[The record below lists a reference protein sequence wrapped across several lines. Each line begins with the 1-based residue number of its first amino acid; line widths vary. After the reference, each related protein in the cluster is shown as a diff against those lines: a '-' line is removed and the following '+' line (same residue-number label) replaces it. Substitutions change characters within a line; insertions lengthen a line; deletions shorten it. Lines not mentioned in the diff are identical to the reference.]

1 MPIAAMSVYGK
12 HNKEKKQTIL
22 KKEIQME
29 TRTNSR
35 NQNIELGKASWL
47 RDYKEAIGQSEL
59 TNKPIILF
67 FQEIPGCSTCV
78 NFGGDVLSHP
88 LMVEF
93 IENEFIPLAIFNN
106 RPGKDSD
113 IIALY
118 NEPSWN
124 NPVAHFTDALG
135 KDIIPK
141 LANNYQPL
149 SMYNKLIEVL
159 NKLGKPIPKYA
170 MLLGEDLK
178 MKYGNLKTT
187 FYETPCFWSGETT
200 LALQPAVK
208 YTEAGK
214 IGIAEVV
221 KVYFDNSQV
230 SIEELNNLAIEEGFF
245 PIDNHEHYKID
256 KSPQYYISK
265 SSFRFLPLSKAQRA
279 QINVAIP
286 YKKQPMEFLS
296 PKQVVMYQNIS
307 TGIEITGN
315 GNNYKED
322 IENSWD
328 WNL

>member
-1 MPIAAMSVYGK
+1 
-12 HNKEKKQTIL
+12 
-22 KKEIQME
+22 ME
-29 TRTNSR
+29 TRTTPR
-35 NQNIELGKASWL
+35 NQNIELGKVPWL
-47 RDYKEAIGQSEL
+47 RDYDEALGQSER
-59 TNKPIILF
+59 TKKPVLLF

-78 NFGGDVLSHP
+78 NFGRDVLSHP

-93 IENEFIPLAIFNN
+93 IENEFVPLAIFNN

-113 IIALY
+113 ILALY

-124 NPVAHFTDALG
+124 NPVAHFVDDKG

-159 NKLGKPIPKYA
+159 TKLGKPIPNYA
-170 MLLGEDLK
+170 LLLGEDLK

-187 FYETPCFWSGETT
+187 IYETPCFWSGETT
-200 LALQPAVK
+200 LAMHPAVK

-221 KVYFDNSQV
+221 KVSFDNSQA
-230 SIEELNNLAIEEGFF
+230 SLEQLNNFVTEEGFF
-245 PIDNHEHYKID
+245 QIDKDEHYKID
-256 KSPQYYISK
+256 KNPQYYISK
-265 SSFRFLPLSKAQRA
+265 SAFSALPLSKAQRA

-286 YKKQPMEFLS
+286 YKKQPTEYLS
-296 PKQVVMYQNIS
+296 PKQLALYQNILN
-307 TGIEITGN
+307 GIHINSN
-315 GNNYKED
+315 GSNYKED

>member
-1 MPIAAMSVYGK
+1 
-12 HNKEKKQTIL
+12 
-22 KKEIQME
+22 ME

-35 NQNIELGKASWL
+35 NQNIELGKVSWL
-47 RDYKEAIGQSEL
+47 RDYEEALGQSEL
-59 TNKPIILF
+59 TNKSVLLF

-78 NFGGDVLSHP
+78 NFGRDVLSHP
-88 LMVEF
+88 LIVEF
-93 IENEFIPLAIFNN
+93 IENEFVPLAIFNN

-113 IIALY
+113 ILALY

-124 NPVAHFTDALG
+124 NPVAHFVDDKG

-159 NKLGKPIPKYA
+159 TKLGKPIPNYA
-170 MLLGEDLK
+170 LLLGEDLK

-187 FYETPCFWSGETT
+187 IYETPCFWSGETT
-200 LALQPAVK
+200 LAMHPAVK

-221 KVYFDNSQV
+221 KVYFDNSQA
-230 SIEELNNLAIEEGFF
+230 SLEQLNNFATEEGFF
-245 PIDNHEHYKID
+245 QIDKHEHYKID

-265 SSFRFLPLSKAQRA
+265 SAFSSLPLSKAQRA
-279 QINVAIP
+279 QINIAIP
-286 YKKQPMEFLS
+286 YKKQPTEYLS
-296 PKQVVMYQNIS
+296 PKQLALYQNILN
-307 TGIEITGN
+307 GIDINSN
-315 GNNYKED
+315 GNKYKED

>member
-1 MPIAAMSVYGK
+1 
-12 HNKEKKQTIL
+12 
-22 KKEIQME
+22 ME

-35 NQNIELGKASWL
+35 NQNIELGKVSWL
-47 RDYKEAIGQSEL
+47 RDYNEALEQSEL
-59 TNKPIILF
+59 TKKPILLF

-78 NFGGDVLSHP
+78 NFGRDVLSHP
-88 LMVEF
+88 LMVEL
-93 IENEFIPLAIFNN
+93 IENEFVPVAIFNN
-106 RPGKDSD
+106 KPGKDSD
-113 IIALY
+113 ILALY

-124 NPVAHFTDALG
+124 NPVAHFVDDKG
-135 KDIIPK
+135 CDIIPK

-159 NKLGKPIPKYA
+159 TKLGILIPNYA

-187 FYETPCFWSGETT
+187 IYETPCFWSGETS
-200 LALQPAVK
+200 LALHPAVK

-230 SIEELNNLAIEEGFF
+230 SLAELNNFANEEGFF
-245 PIDNHEHYKID
+245 QIDKHEHYIVD
-256 KSPQYYISK
+256 SSPQYYISK
-265 SSFRFLPLSKAQRA
+265 SLFSSLPLSKAQRT

-286 YKKQPMEFLS
+286 YKKQPTAYLS
-296 PKQVVMYQNIS
+296 PKQLIAYQNILD
-307 TGIEITGN
+307 GIDSN
-315 GNNYKED
+315 SNSDNYKED